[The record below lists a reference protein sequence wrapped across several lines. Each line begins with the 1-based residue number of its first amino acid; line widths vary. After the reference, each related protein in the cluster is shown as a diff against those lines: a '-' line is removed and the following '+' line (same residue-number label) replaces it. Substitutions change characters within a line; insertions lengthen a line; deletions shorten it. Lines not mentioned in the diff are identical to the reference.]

1 MTVSIKRSVH
11 IFVNVD
17 ASFKKKYILFLN
29 HLIDELK
36 QRLVTYSVSL
46 KARAN
51 EDGYVEFI
59 SQKKHET
66 MLQVDQLKE
75 QINKI
80 KLAKVGSKFKLSTI
94 DGFTSINSG
103 DDLMSL
109 LSPLAIEIDDY
120 KISKISQ

>member
-1 MTVSIKRSVH
+1 MSVSVKRSVH

-46 KARAN
+46 KARSN
-51 EDGYVEFI
+51 EQGYVQFI

-66 MLQVDQLKE
+66 MLKVDQLKD
-75 QINKI
+75 QINNI
-80 KLAKVGSKFKLSTI
+80 KRAKVGSKFKLSTI
-94 DGFTSINSG
+94 DGFTTIKPG
-103 DDLMSL
+103 DDLMSI
-109 LSPLAIEIDDY
+109 LSPLAIEIDEY
-120 KISKISQ
+120 KVSKISQ

>member
-11 IFVNVD
+11 IFLNVD

-51 EDGYVEFI
+51 EGGYVEFI

>member
-1 MTVSIKRSVH
+1 MSVSIKRSVH

-36 QRLVTYSVSL
+36 QRLVTYSASSKVRS
-46 KARAN
+46 N
-51 EDGYVEFI
+51 EKDYVEFI
-59 SQKKHET
+59 TQKKHET
-66 MLQVDQLKE
+66 MLQVDQLKD

-80 KLAKVGSKFKLSTI
+80 KRAKVGSKFKLSTI
-94 DGFTSINSG
+94 DGFITIKPG
-103 DDLMSL
+103 DDLMSI

-120 KISKISQ
+120 KVSKISQ